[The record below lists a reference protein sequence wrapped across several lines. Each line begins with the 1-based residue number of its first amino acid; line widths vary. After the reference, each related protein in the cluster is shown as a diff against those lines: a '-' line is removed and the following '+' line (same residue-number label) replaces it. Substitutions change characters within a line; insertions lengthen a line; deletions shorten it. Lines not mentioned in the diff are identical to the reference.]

1 MTVDTDRE
9 IAAPEA
15 TDAGST
21 ADPGD
26 IDEMNDSDDLGEEH
40 DADQPE
46 VIAPKRRRL
55 HAPKSAQRQALI
67 VLVLV
72 IGVLTGVAGWL
83 GWQVYQSHRL
93 SQDHAALLQAG
104 RQGALNLTTVDWQ
117 HADADVQ
124 RILDS
129 ATGTFHED
137 FSMRSKPFVDVV
149 KQAQSSSVGT
159 ITAAGLESATAN
171 EARVLVAVSVKIS
184 NSAGPEQKPRAWR
197 MRISVQK
204 VGDDVKV
211 SNVEFVP

>member
-21 ADPGD
+21 ADPGE
-26 IDEMNDSDDLGEEH
+26 IDDTNDSDDLGEEN
-40 DADQPE
+40 DADQPK
-46 VIAPKRRRL
+46 VVAPKRRRL
-55 HAPKSAQRQALI
+55 HAPKSPQRQALI

-137 FSMRSKPFVDVV
+137 FSMRSKPFVDV
-149 KQAQSSSVGT
+149 SSKPSQHRW
-159 ITAAGLESATAN
+159 
-171 EARVLVAVSVKIS
+171 ARLPRQDW
-184 NSAGPEQKPRAWR
+184 NRRPPTKPRYWSRSASR
-197 MRISVQK
+197 SQIALDPNRIRVRGGCGFQCRRSVTT
-204 VGDDVKV
+204 
-211 SNVEFVP
+211 